1 MNVSGGL
8 EQTLHVYLP
17 LVMAIKCTFPRPET
31 TDKAAV
37 L

>member
-1 MNVSGGL
+1 MNVSDGL
-8 EQTLHVYLP
+8 EQTLRVYLP
-17 LVMAIKCTFPRPET
+17 LVMAIKCSFPRHET